1 MDIKKTKVFSIVL
14 LLIIGMIAV
23 PFSYAQND
31 KILDNSSSPS
41 SFPNTNLTVN
51 YLSEKQVKEYYN
63 STGKLKS
70 PTPIPLDIKTRQY
83 QASSRWQ

>member
-14 LLIIGMIAV
+14 LLIIGIIAV

-31 KILDNSSSPS
+31 KILDNSTSSPS

-70 PTPIPLDIKTRQY
+70 PTPIPLDIKTRHNK
-83 QASSRWQ
+83 